1 MEDMRIKLTDGRD
14 TGNDIRPEEPLV
26 MVPLYWLE
34 KLIRESE
41 KYWNTVT
48 DADVLGIVENLQ
60 KSVEALQEQ
69 VDVQHNALVAL
80 KGTIEGTPE
89 KSEAD
94 PGEKCELDKMSE
106 KEGKASKNPEKVTP
120 EPEKCTEI
128 SKKRPR
134 PTKKDP
140 EEAGKKR
147 VDDGKIRALYEGRWS
162 VKDIASEMKLS
173 DQTIYNHLKAM
184 GLMP

>member
-1 MEDMRIKLTDGRD
+1 MEDTRIVKDARK
-14 TGNDIRPEEPLV
+14 EEENARKAGPLV

-48 DADVLGIVENLQ
+48 DADSLGIVENLQ
-60 KSVEALQEQ
+60 KSVEALQGQ
-69 VDVQHNALVAL
+69 VDVQHDALVAL
-80 KGTIEGTPE
+80 KRTIGGAPE

-94 PGEKCELDKMSE
+94 PGEKCEPDKMSE

-128 SKKRPR
+128 SKK
-134 PTKKDP
+134 TSETYQKDP

-147 VDDGKIRALYEGRWS
+147 VDDGKIRALYEGGWS

-173 DQTIYNHLKAM
+173 NQTIYNHLKAM